1 MARNMQKWI
10 DEYYKQAQKDSSAAA
25 AFTATEIMQMVDIE
39 EQKAKQK
46 RETPRGCVINAIFD
60 SLAAGWI
67 IGYRAGQR
75 DAKRQQENG
84 AGKRQKCPRTD
95 ESK

>member
-1 MARNMQKWI
+1 MV
-10 DEYYKQAQKDSSAAA
+10 SVL
-25 AFTATEIMQMVDIE
+25 FTATEIMQMVDIE
-39 EQKAKQK
+39 ERKAKQK

-75 DAKRQQENG
+75 DAKRQQENS
-84 AGKRQKCPRTD
+84 AGERQKSPRTN
-95 ESK
+95 KRK